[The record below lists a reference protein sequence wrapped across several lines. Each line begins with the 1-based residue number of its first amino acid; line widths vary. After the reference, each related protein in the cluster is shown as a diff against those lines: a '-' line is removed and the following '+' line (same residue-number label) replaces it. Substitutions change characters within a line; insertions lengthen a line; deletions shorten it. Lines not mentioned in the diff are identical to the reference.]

1 MFPTWRS
8 SRVCVSLSL
17 YRGDPDFV
25 FFLDSHESVLIMLQ
39 NAEQQVEELKL
50 QLDDALGVEE
60 ILVQLTERNL
70 MLSEVT
76 ICAVLGLSI
85 SLPRDRKSRKCAS
98 LSRTWKLS
106 KNSMKNLR
114 KTTSRLSDLCMKKSV
129 YPVVTECRDLL
140 LTAINR
146 IKGYPNPRT

>member
-8 SRVCVSLSL
+8 SRVCISLLL
-17 YRGDPDFV
+17 YRGV
-25 FFLDSHESVLIMLQ
+25 LTLFFLDSHESVLIMLQ

-50 QLDDALGVEE
+50 QLDDALGAEE
-60 ILVQLTERNL
+60 MLVQLTERNL

-76 ICAVLGLSI
+76 IFAILGLSV
-85 SLPRDRKSRKCAS
+85 SLFRDRKSRKCAS

-106 KNSMKNLR
+106 KNSMTSLR
-114 KTTSRLSDLCMKKSV
+114 KITLRPSDLCMRKSV
-129 YPVVTECRDLL
+129 YPVATECRDLL
-140 LTAINR
+140 LTAVNR

>member
-8 SRVCVSLSL
+8 SRVCISLLL
-17 YRGDPDFV
+17 YRGV
-25 FFLDSHESVLIMLQ
+25 LTLFFLDSHESVLIMLQ

-50 QLDDALGVEE
+50 QLDDALGAEE

-76 ICAVLGLSI
+76 ICAVLGLGIYSF
-85 SLPRDRKSRKCAS
+85 RDRKSRKCAS

-106 KNSMKNLR
+106 KNSMTSLR
-114 KTTSRLSDLCMKKSV
+114 KITLRPSDLCMRKSV
-129 YPVVTECRDLL
+129 YPVATECRDLL
-140 LTAINR
+140 LTAVNR